1 MKKILKLDYL
11 LLLPLFITCT
21 LGIIMMYSASS
32 IVAVQHYGYNS
43 RHFVDSQLTKLLL
56 GTIGLIVCA
65 LLPYEIW
72 KKRIISISIM
82 VGGIFLL
89 IMVLWKGKVVNNAQS
104 WIFGIQPAE
113 FLKLGTILVTA
124 RFFALRQEQAK
135 NNWSGIGKLLF
146 FLATIFF
153 LIFKQPNLGSAL
165 LILGIG
171 FSIFLCSGIN
181 INLLIKRTTIG
192 SILWLPIL
200 YYLIQYSLSE
210 VQKTRITTIFNPFV
224 DAQGNGYQ
232 LVNSF
237 IAIGSGG
244 ITGRG
249 FGNSIQKTG
258 YLPEPHTD
266 FIMAIVSEELGFIGV
281 FIILAGV
288 LTIVLR
294 SLKIAQLCVDPF
306 GSFIAIGIGCMI
318 GMQSV
323 VNLGGITGLFPLTGT
338 PFPFVSFGG
347 SSLMVNLIAI
357 GILINISIF
366 NKIKFDNLNI

>member
-1 MKKILKLDYL
+1 MKKIIKLDYL

-43 RHFVDSQLTKLLL
+43 RHFVDSQLTKLFL

-65 LLPYEIW
+65 ILPYEIW
-72 KKRIISISIM
+72 KKRIVSICIM
-82 VGGIFLL
+82 IGGIFLL

-113 FLKLGTILVTA
+113 FLKLGTIIVTA
-124 RFFALRQEQAK
+124 RFFALRQGSAK
-135 NNWSGIGKLLF
+135 QIWIGGGKLLF

-153 LIFKQPNLGSAL
+153 LIYKQPNLGSAL
-165 LILGIG
+165 LILGIV

-181 INLLIKRTTIG
+181 INLLIKRTIIG
-192 SILWLPIL
+192 AIFWLPIL
-200 YYLIQYSLSE
+200 YFLIQFSLSD
-210 VQKTRITTIFNPFV
+210 VQKTRITTIINPFV

-244 ITGRG
+244 IIGRG

-266 FIMAIVSEELGFIGV
+266 FIMAIVSEELGYIGV
-281 FIILAGV
+281 FIIMAGV
-288 LTIVLR
+288 LAIVLR
-294 SLKIAQLCVDPF
+294 SLKIAQLCEDPF

-318 GMQSV
+318 GLQSV
-323 VNLGGITGLFPLTGT
+323 VNLGGITGILPLTGT

-357 GILINISIF
+357 GILLNISIF
-366 NKIKFDNLNI
+366 NKIKFNNYNI